1 MKRIE
6 VRIIRTRYFAY
17 KLHTSQTESIQ
28 QETPFKKKE
37 KKTNIFKKKEK
48 RKMMTELAKL
58 L

>member
-28 QETPFKKKE
+28 QETPLKKK
-37 KKTNIFKKKEK
+37 KDNLLK
-48 RKMMTELAKL
+48 RKRKKMELCNSNVI
-58 L
+58 